1 MIKSIGIEEVNLDG
15 FQIVRSEMF
24 LHSPR
29 KGDATCTVW
38 PTKISFSKLALTSL
52 NSCEYVRIEINP
64 STKCLLVVPVT
75 SKDKDSIRWI
85 KGQKEFTVRNM
96 ESKQFGDI
104 LYSTWGLN
112 PQCNYRAAGRLI
124 SSKGKVMLLFNFTDA
139 EMWKGKKAGK
149 DSE

>member
-1 MIKSIGIEEVNLDG
+1 MIKSISIEEVNLDG

-85 KGQKEFTVRNM
+85 KGQREFSVRNM

-104 LYSTWGLN
+104 LYSAWGLN
-112 PQCNYRAAGRLI
+112 PECNYRATGRLI
-124 SSKGKVMLLFNFTDA
+124 SSKGKVMLLFDFTDA
-139 EMWKGKKAGK
+139 EMWKGRKVGK